1 MMQWSAQLFE
11 LWYRWLDMRALSLR
25 TRYRED
31 TFEGDACL
39 LIYDETE
46 LSAAMVSSDVR
57 DVLNARPNTWKIFV
71 VAPFLDESTVIS
83 SALEGSAFERAA
95 GKISVLIGR
104 TENAQ
109 PLTLKFLHRNE
120 VDGKIYDS
128 SSASDELIQGWLFN
142 LFDQSRALVDAPA
155 GVHFG
160 KGSGKHARHFLRA
173 SSVLLS
179 SAACGFIGLA
189 TLAKLSAEEPRRI
202 FVDTA
207 PLVAVAQAM
216 QRIARNLG
224 QWAFFQ
230 PVVSFSSYGGIER
243 APTMGY
249 GDLALV
255 SASTSGSLADRL
267 VDMGILAD
275 KVVTLFL
282 LKDPLKPVAR
292 GKVVCDLTALP
303 SRTFGYRPIESYS
316 PETCPSC
323 ARGDVLAELA
333 GDQFLLEKRAIKR
346 LRVSSASQKKDA
358 RAFFERH
365 ARTGQV
371 KIQPYAADGT
381 KNLVK
386 FDIERLT
393 QEVAEVS
400 ETVVRLLRRFT
411 PSPLHAIVLVD
422 ISEGTARRLFE
433 LADMSHE
440 FNTASRIGWEKLESL
455 APVERGSMLV
465 LTGCLNDHARMRG
478 INAMM
483 RTKAPQGNVA
493 YLSIITLAD
502 SPKNLG
508 DLRMFLSYGQHG
520 GETFIVRS
528 AYDLMLPWH
537 RESVTAWDA
546 EFELLQR
553 MASDGA
559 LEPELM
565 SRIDRLESMSCES
578 NGLLLPGASGDLA
591 IAADFVYLNTE
602 ANLTAISQ
610 ADVLAVVSNLLAT
623 VRCNDAALP
632 AAHMKPSSDE
642 IQWNQTL
649 YGQVLIAPA
658 TLCARNMRDYNDSI
672 LRAAFLRMALKQE
685 LDFSVDEHIS
695 QEVLDVIM
703 TEILGWASGRGDAL
717 PEWFL
722 SMACDRL
729 RLHSFHTPK
738 LLNAVRAANLPTWL
752 AQLAGKIKTE

>member
-1 MMQWSAQLFE
+1 
-11 LWYRWLDMRALSLR
+11 MRALALN
-25 TRYRED
+25 TRYREG

-39 LIYDETE
+39 LVYDETE

-71 VAPFLDESTVIS
+71 VAPFLEEAEVIR
-83 SALEGSAFERAA
+83 AVLDGSAFERSA
-95 GKISVLIGR
+95 GKIGVLVGR
-104 TENAQ
+104 PKVAE
-109 PLTLKFLHRNE
+109 PLTLQFLHRKD
-120 VDGKIYDS
+120 VDGTIADS
-128 SSASDELIQGWLFN
+128 SPANNELIQGWLFN

-173 SSVLLS
+173 SNVLLS
-179 SAACGFIGLA
+179 SAACGFVGLA
-189 TLAKLSAEEPRRI
+189 TLAQLPAQEPRRI

-224 QWAFFQ
+224 QWAFSQ
-230 PVVSFSSYGGIER
+230 PVISFSSYGGIDR

-267 VDMGILAD
+267 ISMGIAAEN
-275 KVVTLFL
+275 VVTLFL
-282 LKDPLKPVAR
+282 LRDPSKPPSC
-292 GKVVCDLTALP
+292 GSVVCDLTALP
-303 SRTFGYRPIESYS
+303 GRTFGYRSIESY
-316 PETCPSC
+316 PPDVCPSC
-323 ARGDVLAELA
+323 ARGDILAELA

-365 ARTGQV
+365 TRTGSIR
-371 KIQPYAADGT
+371 IQPYAADAMS
-381 KNLVK
+381 NLVK

-393 QEVAEVS
+393 QEDDVS
-400 ETVVRLLRRFT
+400 QSIVRLLRRFT

-422 ISEGTARRLFE
+422 INEKTAQRLFE
-433 LADMSHE
+433 LADMSSE
-440 FNTASRIGWEKLESL
+440 FEKARRIGWEALESL
-455 APVERGSMLV
+455 APIERGSMLV
-465 LTGCLNDHARMRG
+465 LTGCLHDHGRMRG
-478 INAMM
+478 INATM

-493 YLSIITLAD
+493 YLSVITLAD
-502 SPKNLG
+502 SPRNLG

-520 GETFIVRS
+520 GETFIFRS
-528 AYDLMLPWH
+528 AYDLMLPWQ
-537 RESVTAWDA
+537 RDSVTAWDA
-546 EFELLQR
+546 ELELLQR

-559 LEPELM
+559 LEPQLVK
-565 SRIDRLESMSCES
+565 RLAQLEGMSCES
-578 NGLLLPGASGDLA
+578 DGLLLHGAAGDLA
-591 IAADFVYLNTE
+591 IASDFVYLDTE
-602 ANLTAISQ
+602 TSLAEISQ

-632 AAHMKPSSDE
+632 AAHMKPSGDD

-649 YGQVLIAPA
+649 YGKVVLAPA

-672 LRAAFLRMALKQE
+672 LRAAFLRTALKQE
-685 LDFSVDEHIS
+685 LDFSIDEHIS
-695 QEVLDVIM
+695 HEVLDVIM
-703 TEILGWASGRGDAL
+703 TEIAGWSSGRGNAL
-717 PEWFL
+717 PEWLL

-729 RLHSFHTPK
+729 RLHAFHTPK
-738 LLNAVRAANLPTWL
+738 LLDAVRAADLPAWL
-752 AQLAGKIKTE
+752 LQLAEGIETQ

>member
-1 MMQWSAQLFE
+1 
-11 LWYRWLDMRALSLR
+11 MRALPLN
-25 TRYRED
+25 TRYREGA
-31 TFEGDACL
+31 FEGDACL

-57 DVLNARPNTWKIFV
+57 DVLNARPNTWKIYV
-71 VAPFLDESTVIS
+71 VAPFLDESTVVRA
-83 SALEGSAFERAA
+83 ALEGSAFERAA
-95 GKISVLIGR
+95 GKIGVLVGRPTTDKPLALQFLYRDKVAGEIG
-104 TENAQ
+104 A
-109 PLTLKFLHRNE
+109 
-120 VDGKIYDS
+120 S
-128 SSASDELIQGWLFN
+128 SSANDELIQGWLFN

-160 KGSGKHARHFLRA
+160 KGSGKHASHFLRA

-179 SAACGFIGLA
+179 SAACGFVGLA
-189 TLAKLSAEEPRRI
+189 TLARLPAEEPRRI

-224 QWAFFQ
+224 QWAFSQ
-230 PVVSFSSYGGIER
+230 PVVSFSSYGGIDR

-249 GDLALV
+249 GDVSLV

-267 VDMGILAD
+267 IEMGIVAD
-275 KVVTLFL
+275 NVVTLFL
-282 LKDPLKPVAR
+282 LKDPLKPPAR
-292 GKVVCDLTALP
+292 GKVVCNLTAAP
-303 SRTFGYRPIESYS
+303 SRTFGYQPIESHP
-316 PETCPSC
+316 PETCPNC

-346 LRVSSASQKKDA
+346 LRVSAASQKKDA

-371 KIQPYAADGT
+371 QIQPYAADAT
-381 KNLVK
+381 ANLVK
-386 FDIERLT
+386 FDIDRLT
-393 QEVAEVS
+393 QDEEVS
-400 ETVVRLLRRFT
+400 QAAVRLLRRFT

-422 ISEGTARRLFE
+422 IHESTARRLFE
-433 LADMSHE
+433 LADMRHE
-440 FNTASRIGWEKLESL
+440 FSTALCIGWEELEAF
-455 APVERGSMLV
+455 APINRGSILV
-465 LTGCLNDHARMRG
+465 LAGCLNDHGRMRG
-478 INAMM
+478 INATM

-502 SPKNLG
+502 SPRNLG

-528 AYDLMLPWH
+528 AYDLMLPWQ

-546 EFELLQR
+546 EVELLQR

-559 LEPELM
+559 LEPELAT
-565 SRIDRLESMSCES
+565 RLARLESMSCES
-578 NGLLLPGASGDLA
+578 DGLLFPGATGDLA
-591 IAADFVYLNTE
+591 IAADFVYLSTGSNPAE
-602 ANLTAISQ
+602 ISQ

-632 AAHMKPSSDE
+632 AANLKPSGDN

-649 YGQVLIAPA
+649 YGQVVLAPA

-672 LRAAFLRMALKQE
+672 LRAAFLRMTFKQE
-685 LDFSVDEHIS
+685 LDYSIDEHIS
-695 QEVLDVIM
+695 QEILDVIM
-703 TEILGWASGRGDAL
+703 TELAGWSSGRGNAL
-717 PEWFL
+717 PEWLL
-722 SMACDRL
+722 SLACDRL
-729 RLHSFHTPK
+729 RLHSFHTPR
-738 LLNAVRAANLPTWL
+738 LLDAVRKAELPTWL
-752 AQLAGKIKTE
+752 AQLAEKIGTD

>member
-1 MMQWSAQLFE
+1 MTRWSVQLFE
-11 LWYRWLDMRALSLR
+11 LWYRWLDMRALALR
-25 TRYRED
+25 TRYRKD

-39 LIYDETE
+39 LVYDESE

-57 DVLNARPNTWKIFV
+57 DVLNVRPNTWQIFV
-71 VAPFLDESTVIS
+71 VAPFLDEAKVIRA
-83 SALEGSAFERAA
+83 ALEGSAFERAA
-95 GKISVLIGR
+95 SKIGVLVGR
-104 TENAQ
+104 ATAAQ
-109 PLTLKFLHRNE
+109 PLVLQFIHRNE
-120 VDGKIYDS
+120 VDGKISAS
-128 SSASDELIQGWLFN
+128 SPASDELIQGWLFN

-179 SAACGFIGLA
+179 SAACGFVGLV
-189 TLAKLSAEEPRRI
+189 TLARLPAEEPRRI

-216 QRIARNLG
+216 QRIACNLG
-224 QWAFFQ
+224 QWAFSQ
-230 PVVSFSSYGGIER
+230 PVVSFSSYGGIDR

-267 VDMGILAD
+267 VDMGIVAD
-275 KVVTLFL
+275 NVVTLFL
-282 LKDPLKPVAR
+282 LRDPLMPTAR

-303 SRTFGYRPIESYS
+303 SRTFGYRPIESYP

-358 RAFFERH
+358 HAFFERH

-371 KIQPYAADGT
+371 KIQPYAADET
-381 KNLVK
+381 ANLVK

-393 QEVAEVS
+393 QDAEVS
-400 ETVVRLLRRFT
+400 QAVVRLLRRFT
-411 PSPLHAIVLVD
+411 PSPLNAIVLVD
-422 ISEGTARRLFE
+422 IPEGAARRLFE

-440 FNTASRIGWEKLESL
+440 FHSASRIGWEELVSL
-455 APVERGSMLV
+455 APIERGSMLV
-465 LTGCLNDHARMRG
+465 LVGCLNDHGRMRG
-478 INAMM
+478 INATM

-493 YLSIITLAD
+493 YLSVITLAD
-502 SPKNLG
+502 SPRNLG

-520 GETFIVRS
+520 GETFICRS
-528 AYDLMLPWH
+528 AYDLMLPWQ

-546 EFELLQR
+546 EVELLQR

-559 LEPELM
+559 LEPELGT
-565 SRIDRLESMSCES
+565 RLAQLGTMSCES
-578 NGLLLPGASGDLA
+578 DGLLLPGSAGDLA
-591 IAADFVYLNTE
+591 IAADFVYLSTE
-602 ANLTAISQ
+602 KNMTAISQ

-632 AAHMKPSSDE
+632 AAHVKPSDDD

-658 TLCARNMRDYNDSI
+658 TLCPRNMRDYNDSI
-672 LRAAFLRMALKQE
+672 LRAAFLRMAFKQE

-695 QEVLDVIM
+695 NEVLDVIM
-703 TEILGWASGRGDAL
+703 TELSGWSSGRGNAL
-717 PEWFL
+717 PEWLL

-729 RLHSFHTPK
+729 RLHSFHTPR
-738 LLNAVRAANLPTWL
+738 LLDAVREANLPTWL
-752 AQLAGKIKTE
+752 VQLAGRIKTE